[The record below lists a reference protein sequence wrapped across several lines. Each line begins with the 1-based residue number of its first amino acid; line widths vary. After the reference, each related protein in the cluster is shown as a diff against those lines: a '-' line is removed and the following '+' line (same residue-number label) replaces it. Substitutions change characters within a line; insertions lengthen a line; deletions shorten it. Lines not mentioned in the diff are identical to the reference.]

1 MLRSSAE
8 VPMMRSWSLR
18 VSRGRDEPADRVD
31 SREAASSDDVI
42 GRCDRPVSSAWCRI
56 LQSTSLMVREYLSL
70 VVAFRR
76 VLPCVVS
83 FWMIPSTMISQPLVL
98 SQYFSV
104 LVYSWSEFAT
114 HTSLE
119 RRGEGTA
126 AD

>member
-56 LQSTSLMVREYLSL
+56 LQSTSLMVLEYLSL

-76 VLPCVVS
+76 GDRRRASTFVS
-83 FWMIPSTMISQPLVL
+83 F
-98 SQYFSV
+98 
-104 LVYSWSEFAT
+104 
-114 HTSLE
+114 
-119 RRGEGTA
+119 GG
-126 AD
+126 